1 MRGAAHHQ
9 PKTALRTRRSNVV
22 SDSQKQAMG
31 TSGAKLRPI
40 QEWHDHQ
47 GNRSQGMPT
56 SLSCASAPKPSRRR
70 AASMTIRVHHR
81 IHPESDERDRRCNR
95 AGADRDNAPPRRS
108 SRPSLS
114 RRTQNGG
121 SSISERVPMP
131 PEISKRLREELEPT
145 GRASTGS
152 MAPTADHRDDPPD
165 RLPDRLR
172 LPYSPVPGFEE
183 VSNEASSRG
192 R

>member
-56 SLSCASAPKPSRRR
+56 SLSCASAPKSSRPR
-70 AASMTIRVHHR
+70 AASMTMYTARPSRKRTRCGPKARTSFLVLDPFFVALAVEFCPEPRADDGATRRVHDR

-108 SRPSLS
+108 SRPS
-114 RRTQNGG
+114 
-121 SSISERVPMP
+121 
-131 PEISKRLREELEPT
+131 
-145 GRASTGS
+145 
-152 MAPTADHRDDPPD
+152 
-165 RLPDRLR
+165 
-172 LPYSPVPGFEE
+172 PYSPVPGFEE